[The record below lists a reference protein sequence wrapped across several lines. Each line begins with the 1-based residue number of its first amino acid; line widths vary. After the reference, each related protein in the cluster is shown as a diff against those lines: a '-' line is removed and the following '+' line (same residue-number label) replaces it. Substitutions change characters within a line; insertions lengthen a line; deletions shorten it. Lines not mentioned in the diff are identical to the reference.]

1 VEGSSIQ
8 IGSLWAT
15 SSTRHHDIFTISH
28 ALGCVEHRV
37 RHAANIGVPQD
48 MGNSTLAF
56 CKHVTTN
63 SGQDSRTAR
72 FTPCFVPF
80 VATLPTVIATLI
92 LLTYSL
98 RLLNPYRPRWTK
110 PFLKETKAASDEFD
124 DAPCY
129 RMSASTW
136 SLFTLTLIG
145 IVSQVTAMLF
155 PARITAVVYPTIA
168 WVRQSF

>member
-1 VEGSSIQ
+1 M
-8 IGSLWAT
+8 T
-15 SSTRHHDIFTISH
+15 SSQFPMLSVAWSPVLDTPPISECH
-28 ALGCVEHRV
+28 KIWVIQTSLLTS
-37 RHAANIGVPQD
+37 I
-48 MGNSTLAF
+48 
-56 CKHVTTN
+56 VTTN

-80 VATLPTVIATLI
+80 VATLPTVTAALL

-129 RMSASTW
+129 QLSASTW
-136 SLFTLTLIG
+136 TLFTITLIG
-145 IVSQVTAMLF
+145 IVSQITAMLF
-155 PARITAVVYPTIA
+155 PARLTAAVYPAIA